1 MVLSLVIA
9 SDIHAQATTCQ
20 RGGNAFAIPEERR
33 RAATIAK
40 QTLPLRVTDK
50 AARLTYECTLR
61 QFAAGRT
68 LA

>member
-33 RAATIAK
+33 RAAIAK
-40 QTLPLRVTDK
+40 QTLPLHVTDK